1 MGLVVHK
8 FGGSSVADTDLIKT
22 AAKRAIDTKKGG
34 DKGGDNVIVVVSAMG
49 NETDKLYDLAKQIM
63 ENPPSREVDMLVS
76 TGEQVS
82 IALMSMAIQS
92 FGQDA
97 ISFLGGQIGV
107 RTDGY
112 HEKAKI
118 LGIDKE
124 KVEAAF
130 AEGKIVV
137 VAGFQGTDKQ
147 MNITTLGR
155 GGSDTSAVAL
165 AAVFGADVC
174 VINKDVDGVCTA
186 DPRIV
191 PNASLLKTISY
202 DEMLELAGMGAGVLH
217 SRAVEL
223 AKKHNVPLRV
233 RSSFNEKPGTLVC
246 LEDPNQEQPMARGAT
261 FNKQEARVT
270 ISEVPDKPGMAATIL
285 KHIAERNINVD
296 MIIQNPGRSGLA
308 DLTFTVPK
316 SDLHETLEVCKEVST
331 QIGAKDVTSSEDIAK
346 LSVIGSGMR
355 AHSGVASRMF
365 TALAKENV
373 NIQNISTSEIK
384 ISCIVA
390 EKDCDRSLRAVHEAF
405 ELDKVE

>member
-1 MGLVVHK
+1 L
-8 FGGSSVADTDLIKT
+8 
-22 AAKRAIDTKKGG
+22 
-34 DKGGDNVIVVVSAMG
+34 
-49 NETDKLYDLAKQIM
+49 
-63 ENPPSREVDMLVS
+63 
-76 TGEQVS
+76 
-82 IALMSMAIQS
+82 
-92 FGQDA
+92 
-97 ISFLGGQIGV
+97 
-107 RTDGY
+107 
-112 HEKAKI
+112 
-118 LGIDKE
+118 
-124 KVEAAF
+124 

-137 VAGFQGTDKQ
+137 VAGFQGIDQ
-147 MNITTLGR
+147 EMNITTLGR

-246 LEDPNQEQPMARGAT
+246 EEDPNEQQPMARGAT
-261 FNKQEARVT
+261 FNKEEARVT

-285 KHIAERNINVD
+285 KHIAERNINID
-296 MIIQNPGRSGLA
+296 MIIQNPGHSGLA

-316 SDLHETLEVCKEVST
+316 SDLHETMEVCKEVSGE
-331 QIGAKDVTSSEDIAK
+331 IGAKDVTSSEDIAK

-365 TALAKENV
+365 SALAEENV

-390 EKDCDRSLRAVHEAF
+390 EEDCDRSLRAVHGAF